1 MEGAAV
7 AELDSQAVVF
17 GAGMAGLLTAR
28 VLSEFYGSVTV
39 VERDLLP
46 DHPGQ
51 RKGVPQGR
59 HLHHFLSRG
68 TQILGELFPG
78 LLDELAAAGAT
89 VDDGD
94 DLSRLHL
101 RVAGYE
107 LNPAGKLADP
117 GPLAAY
123 QASRPFMEFH
133 LRRRVAALAN
143 VTVFDNHE
151 AVEPVMAAD
160 TVTGARIINHDNG
173 ITITVNADLVV
184 DATGRAARTPAF
196 LESHGFGAPPEE
208 RIPSIGG
215 YSSQLMRIPPGR
227 ITERLAFVNQGSR
240 APGALLVAYEHDTWM
255 LAIARPA
262 EDGNPPSDFTEM
274 LAAAEQM
281 LPATITAGLRDAAP
295 IGEISISR
303 STAAAWRRYDRMP
316 RLPAGLLVLG
326 DAVCNLNPLYGQGM
340 TMAALQAFALRDC
353 LRAGNTD
360 LPRRFYLAAAGNI
373 GPVWAVNRAN
383 DRAPSGS
390 AARTP
395 QQRLRSWT
403 QHAALKA
410 ATHDIAVAERILRVR
425 GLIDPPTRLQDPAL
439 FARILLAN
447 LRHPSKKPHVVVDQ
461 QSHSSSVNPADEH
474 AIRTLIDRQVTGWD
488 TADPDAYASVF
499 TADADYVTFLGSRH
513 KGRAA
518 IATSYA
524 PLFKK
529 LLRGTRL
536 RTQITQ
542 VRYLTPD
549 VALIQAR
556 AAVTQQGR
564 KWNRRPER
572 INTSIAVRT
581 DGGWLLAASQ
591 NTTHR
596 RLAGKLLGGLIFRQ
610 SQA

>member
-1 MEGAAV
+1 
-7 AELDSQAVVF
+7 
-17 GAGMAGLLTAR
+17 
-28 VLSEFYGSVTV
+28 
-39 VERDLLP
+39 
-46 DHPGQ
+46 
-51 RKGVPQGR
+51 
-59 HLHHFLSRG
+59 
-68 TQILGELFPG
+68 
-78 LLDELAAAGAT
+78 
-89 VDDGD
+89 
-94 DLSRLHL
+94 
-101 RVAGYE
+101 
-107 LNPAGKLADP
+107 
-117 GPLAAY
+117 
-123 QASRPFMEFH
+123 FMEFH

-262 EDGNPPSDFTEM
+262 EEGNPPSDFTEM

-281 LPATITAGLRDAAP
+281 LPATITAGLRDATP

-390 AARTP
+390 ATRTP

-447 LRHPSKKPHVVVDQ
+447 LRHPSKNPHVVVDQ
-461 QSHSSSVNPADEH
+461 QSHSSSVNPADDH
-474 AIRTLIDRQVTGWD
+474 AIRTLDRSPGHG
-488 TADPDAYASVF
+488 
-499 TADADYVTFLGSRH
+499 LGHR
-513 KGRAA
+513 R
-518 IATSYA
+518 
-524 PLFKK
+524 P
-529 LLRGTRL
+529 RRL
-536 RTQITQ
+536 RQCIHCRCGLRHLPRQ
-542 VRYLTPD
+542 PAQRPRSDRHV
-549 VALIQAR
+549 VR
-556 AAVTQQGR
+556 AAVQETATWNAVANPNHPSAVSDARRGADPGTSRRNPAGPQMESPPRARQHQHRGAHRRWMAVGR
-564 KWNRRPER
+564 LAEHHTSPARRK
-572 INTSIAVRT
+572 AVGRT
-581 DGGWLLAASQ
+581 DLPAIPGV
-591 NTTHR
+591 
-596 RLAGKLLGGLIFRQ
+596 RQ
-610 SQA
+610 DGRNA

>member
-17 GAGMAGLLTAR
+17 GAGMAGLLAAR

-78 LLDELAAAGAT
+78 LLDELAATGAT

-94 DLSRLHL
+94 DLSRLHV

-262 EDGNPPSDFTEM
+262 EDGSPHWGDLDLPKHRRRMATLRPNAAPPSWPARARRRGVQPQSSVRARHDDGRPTGVRVARL
-274 LAAAEQM
+274 LASGQH
-281 LPATITAGLRDAAP
+281 RFAAP
-295 IGEISISR
+295 
-303 STAAAWRRYDRMP
+303 
-316 RLPAGLLVLG
+316 L
-326 DAVCNLNPLYGQGM
+326 
-340 TMAALQAFALRDC
+340 
-353 LRAGNTD
+353 
-360 LPRRFYLAAAGNI
+360 LPRRRWKY
-373 GPVWAVNRAN
+373 
-383 DRAPSGS
+383 
-390 AARTP
+390 RTG
-395 QQRLRSWT
+395 
-403 QHAALKA
+403 
-410 ATHDIAVAERILRVR
+410 V
-425 GLIDPPTRLQDPAL
+425 
-439 FARILLAN
+439 
-447 LRHPSKKPHVVVDQ
+447 
-461 QSHSSSVNPADEH
+461 
-474 AIRTLIDRQVTGWD
+474 
-488 TADPDAYASVF
+488 
-499 TADADYVTFLGSRH
+499 
-513 KGRAA
+513 
-518 IATSYA
+518 
-524 PLFKK
+524 
-529 LLRGTRL
+529 
-536 RTQITQ
+536 
-542 VRYLTPD
+542 
-549 VALIQAR
+549 
-556 AAVTQQGR
+556 
-564 KWNRRPER
+564 
-572 INTSIAVRT
+572 
-581 DGGWLLAASQ
+581 GGEP
-591 NTTHR
+591 
-596 RLAGKLLGGLIFRQ
+596 G
-610 SQA
+610 